1 MSPTSKRKS
10 HEMADAYPS
19 LEDATPTNSPPKKR
33 MRITR
38 SQKQA
43 LMDNLQLEI
52 TERAR
57 KLRAQYALQAQDLR
71 ARIERRVNRIPVILR
86 KANMG
91 ELLEKHNA
99 FLRGQLENPSP
110 KKYRSPAKGSRNFT
124 AMSASGRKKAATVSP
139 SPRRVR
145 KQHRYVPIIVYYKT
159 MLNVLVS
166 PAGIYSD
173 KENAPASGEQLDVL
187 KNPKRRAKPG
197 AAGGTSRIVSQEVR
211 GADYRILSPKSSN
224 SRTYPQS
231 PLLRS
236 PEKAQPSSYLSRPM
250 SPLKPSSPL
259 KSTTGNYAASRTGSS
274 RGAAPPRPPS
284 SQTKRPASRA
294 ATAGPRSIRSP
305 LSRPGTRQTDR
316 RGSVSSSTSSGT
328 TVAKTSSS
336 RRITTASTASA
347 AAKKMS
353 TARSQAP
360 AAAKKTT
367 ISGSRK
373 ATVPAGSETATGGRR
388 VLRKRA

>member
-10 HEMADAYPS
+10 HEMADAYPG

-99 FLRGQLENPSP
+99 SLRAQLENSSP
-110 KKYRSPAKGSRNFT
+110 RKYRSPAKGSRNFT
-124 AMSASGRKKAATVSP
+124 AISASGRKKAATVSP

-145 KQHRYVPIIVYYKT
+145 KQQH
-159 MLNVLVS
+159 S

-187 KNPKRRAKPG
+187 KNPKRRTKAG
-197 AAGGTSRIVSQEVR
+197 TTGGTSRIVSQEVR

-274 RGAAPPRPPS
+274 RGAVPPRPPS

-316 RGSVSSSTSSGT
+316 RGSVSSSASSGT

-347 AAKKMS
+347 ATKMS
-353 TARSQAP
+353 TARSQAS

-367 ISGSRK
+367 VSGSRK

>member
-1 MSPTSKRKS
+1 MASASTKRKS
-10 HEMADAYPS
+10 SDMDDAYPN
-19 LEDATPTNSPPKKR
+19 LDVTPTNSPPKKR

-71 ARIERRVNRIPVILR
+71 ARLERRVNRIPVALR
-86 KANMG
+86 KSNMG
-91 ELLEKHNA
+91 ELFEKHNA
-99 FLRGQLENPSP
+99 SLRAQQETSP
-110 KKYRSPAKGSRNFT
+110 RKYRSPTKGSRNFT
-124 AMSASGRKKAATVSP
+124 TMSASGRKKAATASP
-139 SPRRVR
+139 SPRRAR
-145 KQHRYVPIIVYYKT
+145 KH
-159 MLNVLVS
+159 S

-187 KNPKRRAKPG
+187 KNPKRRAKANT
-197 AAGGTSRIVSQEVR
+197 AAGTSRVVSQEVR

-231 PLLRS
+231 PLRAS
-236 PEKAQPSSYLSRPM
+236 PEKPQPSYLARPM

-259 KSTTGNYAASRTGSS
+259 KSTTGNLASSRPGSS
-274 RGAAPPRPPS
+274 RGAAPPSSTRPPS
-284 SQTKRPASRA
+284 SQSRRPGSRA
-294 ATAGPRSIRSP
+294 ATTGPKSIRSP
-305 LSRPGTRQTDR
+305 LSRPATRQGER

-328 TVAKTSSS
+328 TVARPGAS
-336 RRITTASTASA
+336 RKVTTASTASA
-347 AAKKMS
+347 AAKKAS
-353 TARSQAP
+353 VARSQAP
-360 AAAKKTT
+360 SVSSKSSATSATRKPTATT
-367 ISGSRK
+367 G
-373 ATVPAGSETATGGRR
+373 GETTTGGRR

>member
-1 MSPTSKRKS
+1 MATATKRKS
-10 HEMADAYPS
+10 GEMEDAYPS
-19 LEDATPTNSPPKKR
+19 IEDATPTNTTPPRKR

-38 SQKQA
+38 SQKQS

-71 ARIERRVNRIPVILR
+71 ARLERRVNRIPVALR

-99 FLRGQLENPSP
+99 SLRAQSEHPSP
-110 KKYRSPAKGSRNFT
+110 RKYRSPAKGSRNFT
-124 AMSASGRKKAATVSP
+124 AISASGRKKAATVSP

-145 KQHRYVPIIVYYKT
+145 KQ
-159 MLNVLVS
+159 S

-187 KNPKRRAKPG
+187 KNPKRRGKTG
-197 AAGGTSRIVSQEVR
+197 ATPGTSRVVSQEVR

-231 PLLRS
+231 PLRAS
-236 PEKAQPSSYLSRPM
+236 PEKGQSSSYLSRPM

-259 KSTTGNYAASRTGSS
+259 KSTTGNLGSARPGSS
-274 RGAAPPRPPS
+274 RGAAPARPPS
-284 SQTKRPASRA
+284 SQTMRPASRA
-294 ATAGPRSIRSP
+294 ATAGPRSVRSP

-316 RGSVSSSTSSGT
+316 RGSVSSTTSSGT
-328 TVAKTSSS
+328 TVTNTKAAPS
-336 RRITTASTASA
+336 RKATTASSA
-347 AAKKMS
+347 ARKA
-353 TARSQAP
+353 TAARSQAP
-360 AAAKKTT
+360 SATSKKTAA
-367 ISGSRK
+367 SGTRK
-373 ATVPAGSETATGGRR
+373 ATTSSVGGETTTGGRR
-388 VLRKRA
+388 TLRKRA

>member
-1 MSPTSKRKS
+1 MATATKRKS
-10 HEMADAYPS
+10 VEMEDAFQS
-19 LEDATPTNSPPKKR
+19 VEDATPTNSPPRKR

-71 ARIERRVNRIPVILR
+71 ARIERRVNRIPTALR

-99 FLRGQLENPSP
+99 ALRAQLESP
-110 KKYRSPAKGSRNFT
+110 RKYRSPAKGSRNFT

-139 SPRRVR
+139 SPRRIR
-145 KQHRYVPIIVYYKT
+145 KH
-159 MLNVLVS
+159 S

-197 AAGGTSRIVSQEVR
+197 AAAGTSRVVSQEVR
-211 GADYRILSPKSSN
+211 GDRILSPKSSN

-231 PLLRS
+231 PLRAS
-236 PEKAQPSSYLSRPM
+236 PEKPQPSSYLSRPM

-259 KSTTGNYAASRTGSS
+259 KSTTGNFTGGRPGSS
-274 RGAAPPRPPS
+274 RGAAPARPPS
-284 SQTKRPASRA
+284 SRSERPASRA

-305 LSRPGTRQTDR
+305 LSQRSVTRQGER
-316 RGSVSSSTSSGT
+316 RGSFSSSTSSGT
-328 TVAKTSSS
+328 TVANNTKTA
-336 RRITTASTASA
+336 RKATTASTASA
-347 AAKKMS
+347 AAKK
-353 TARSQAP
+353 AAAVRGQAP
-360 AAAKKTT
+360 SAASKRGATSET
-367 ISGSRK
+367 RK
-373 ATVPAGSETATGGRR
+373 ATASTAGEATTAGRR
-388 VLRKRA
+388 TLRKRA

>member
-1 MSPTSKRKS
+1 MALTTKRKS
-10 HEMADAYPS
+10 SDMDDAYPS
-19 LEDATPTNSPPKKR
+19 LDATPSNSPPRKR

-71 ARIERRVNRIPVILR
+71 ARLERRINRIPVALR

-99 FLRGQLENPSP
+99 LLRAQLENSP
-110 KKYRSPAKGSRNFT
+110 RKYRSPAKGSRNFT
-124 AMSASGRKKAATVSP
+124 AMSASGRKKAATASP

-145 KQHRYVPIIVYYKT
+145 KH
-159 MLNVLVS
+159 S
-166 PAGIYSD
+166 PPGIYSD
-173 KENAPASGEQLDVL
+173 KENAPASGEQVDVL
-187 KNPKRRAKPG
+187 KNPKRRAKHG
-197 AAGGTSRIVSQEVR
+197 AGAGTSRVVSQEVR
-211 GADYRILSPKSSN
+211 GADSRILSPKSSN

-231 PLLRS
+231 PLRAS

-259 KSTTGNYAASRTGSS
+259 KSTSANLAGSRPGSS
-274 RGAAPPRPPS
+274 RGAAPARPPS

-294 ATAGPRSIRSP
+294 ATAGPRSVRSP
-305 LSRPGTRQTDR
+305 LSRPVTRQGER
-316 RGSVSSSTSSGT
+316 RGSVSSSASSVT
-328 TVAKTSSS
+328 TVANTARSAAS
-336 RRITTASTASA
+336 RKATTASTASA
-347 AAKKMS
+347 TAKKA
-353 TARSQAP
+353 TAARSQAP
-360 AAAKKTT
+360 SAASNRGATT
-367 ISGSRK
+367 GTRK
-373 ATVPAGSETATGGRR
+373 ATVPAGAETTAGGRR
-388 VLRKRA
+388 ALRKRA

>member
-1 MSPTSKRKS
+1 MASASKRKS

-19 LEDATPTNSPPKKR
+19 AEDATPTNASPRKR

-43 LMDNLQLEI
+43 LMDNLQLEL

-71 ARIERRVNRIPVILR
+71 ARIERRVNRIPVALR

-91 ELLEKHNA
+91 ELLEKHHA
-99 FLRGQLENPSP
+99 ALRAQLENPSP
-110 KKYRSPAKGSRNFT
+110 RKYRSPAKGSRNFT
-124 AMSASGRKKAATVSP
+124 AISASGRKKAATVSP

-145 KQHRYVPIIVYYKT
+145 KQH
-159 MLNVLVS
+159 S

-187 KNPKRRAKPG
+187 KNPKRRVKP
-197 AAGGTSRIVSQEVR
+197 AAGAGTSRVVSQEVR

-236 PEKAQPSSYLSRPM
+236 PEKAQPSTYLSRPM

-259 KSTTGNYAASRTGSS
+259 KSTTGNYAASRPGSA

-316 RGSVSSSTSSGT
+316 RGSVSSTTSSGT
-328 TVAKTSSS
+328 TVAKSSS
-336 RRITTASTASA
+336 RKVTTASTASTASA
-347 AAKKMS
+347 AAKKAS
-353 TARSQAP
+353 AARAKAP

-367 ISGSRK
+367 VSGSRK
-373 ATVPAGSETATGGRR
+373 ATVSAGGETATGGRR
-388 VLRKRA
+388 ILRNRA